1 MISIIAIFIFVF
13 FCVSIVNKLITKDS
27 FQEVPNTKIYV
38 IIDIIVNVFIA
49 TCITYALIAEL

>member
-13 FCVSIVNKLITKDS
+13 FCVSIVNKLITKDLVS
-27 FQEVPNTKIYV
+27 GSTKHKAYV

-49 TCITYALIAEL
+49 TCITYALIMEL